1 MLNLCELI
9 MAQVKCVEVF
19 KDFYQTKTKHR
30 KLTWI
35 YSLGTCNINGKF
47 EQKTMELVVTTY
59 QVNPQVPYCSFLRV
73 KIAAFSH
80 PPPKNPLLTS
90 FDRCFQ
96 ASALLLFNASD
107 RLTYSEIM
115 SQLNLTDD
123 DVVRLLHSLSCAKY
137 KILNKEPSS
146 KTISSTDTFEFN
158 SKFTDKMR
166 RIKVPSL
173 LRSLLPLLWRLFIY
187 PLRTKI
193 IKKLKIQ
200 TADPA
205 PSR

>member
-1 MLNLCELI
+1 MDIFTGYLQHKW
-9 MAQVKCVEVF
+9 QVRAE
-19 KDFYQTKTKHR
+19 DH
-30 KLTWI
+30 
-35 YSLGTCNINGKF
+35 GTGCDNVSGESPSALLLLFTGK
-47 EQKTMELVVTTY
+47 
-59 QVNPQVPYCSFLRV
+59 NSSF
-73 KIAAFSH
+73 FPPP